1 MMVIILVYV
10 DDLLITGNDTQL
22 VHDTKRVLH
31 KSIKIKNLGEL
42 KFFLG
47 IEFSRSKKGIL
58 MNQRKY
64 ALELLAEAGLIGGKV
79 ALTPLKCN
87 MKLTITEITNGNGE
101 NEFVEMCEDVHQYQ
115 RMIGKLLYLTIT
127 RPDISYIV
135 QTLSQFMQGPTI
147 QHWNASLRVLSY
159 IKTQPGLGLLMSS
172 EKDMRLTGY
181 Y

>member
-42 KFFLG
+42 NFFLG

-87 MKLTITEITNGNGE
+87 MKLTITEITNGNLE
-101 NEFVEMCEDVHQYQ
+101 NEFVEMCEDVHQE
-115 RMIGKLLYLTIT
+115 
-127 RPDISYIV
+127 PDISYIV
-135 QTLSQFMQGPTI
+135 QTLSQFMQEPTI